1 MPIAFAP
8 LNTDLKIIRIGAND
22 KVKKHLESLGIT
34 IDSVVQVLSC
44 VNGNVILLVKDGRL
58 ALDKNLAGTIFVA

>member
-8 LNTDLKIIRIGAND
+8 LNTDLRIIRVGANE

-34 IDSVVQVLSC
+34 IDSIVQVISS